1 MADEMKKLMD
11 SVSVVKKGQ
20 KVTGEVFKIEEDV
33 IFVTLDSNQEARM
46 YKNHYGKP
54 IDTFIGEVNIGDKI
68 VAVVSKVE
76 ETPEASFIL
85 LDRKNIVRLENLE
98 KLEHAY
104 RNEEVVEV
112 RVSRVAEKGLHIK
125 VLGFDGFLP
134 FGLLDKELID
144 KKDELKGKTLEA
156 HIIEVKGGKRVTA
169 SRKKIFLQKRAHEQ
183 AERQRL
189 REEEFESIKTGD
201 VLKGRVEKIE
211 KHMAL
216 IRFNHVAGRLRI
228 SQIQYGRLDSIS
240 DVLEKGQE
248 VEVKVIKKD
257 RGLDLSMKDLLPTP
271 FEVFQE
277 THKKGD
283 KVTGEIVQKLPFGII
298 IELQESIRGLLHKSE
313 FSWNPNDN
321 FQSHVKIGDKVETV
335 ITLIDP
341 KKNKISLSRRLLLDN
356 PWKDVNFKKG
366 EVVEAKVLAV
376 AESGLTVEAK
386 GVEGFI
392 PVGELRVERTD
403 NPKDFFSEG
412 DKVTTKVMD
421 VNPKQWY
428 LRLSIKQNLID
439 TSRENYK
446 QYLTEDVEKTTLG
459 DLFDDVL
466 APTEVKEEPKK
477 KAKKTTPKKE
487 EVVEPKEEKV
497 EELKEE
503 VIEE

>member
-20 KVTGEVFKIEEDV
+20 KVSGEVFKIEEDV

-46 YKNHYGKP
+46 YKNHYGKQ
-54 IDTFIGEVNIGDKI
+54 IDSFIGEVNVGDRI
-68 VAVVSKVE
+68 DAVVSKVE

-98 KLEHAY
+98 KLEHVY
-104 RNEEVVEV
+104 RNEEIVEV
-112 RVSRVAEKGLHIK
+112 RVSRIAEKGLHIK

-134 FGLLDKELID
+134 YGLLDKELID
-144 KKDELKGKTLEA
+144 KKEELKGKTLKA
-156 HIIEVKGGKRVTA
+156 HIIEVKGGRRVTA
-169 SRKKIFLQKRAHEQ
+169 SRKKIFLQKRAEEQ

-201 VLKGRVEKIE
+201 VLTGRVEKIE

-228 SQIQYGRLDSIS
+228 SQIQYGRLDKIE

-257 RGLDLSMKDLLPTP
+257 RGLDLSIKELLPTP
-271 FEVFQE
+271 FELFQE
-277 THKKGD
+277 NHKKGD
-283 KVTGEIVQKLPFGII
+283 KVIGEIVQKLPFGII
-298 IELQESIRGLLHKSE
+298 VELQESIRGLLHKSE

-321 FQSHVKIGDKVETV
+321 FQSYVKIGDKIETV

-356 PWKDVNFKKG
+356 PWKNVSFKKG
-366 EVVEAKVLAV
+366 ETVEAKVLSV
-376 AESGLTVEAK
+376 NENGLVVESK

-392 PVGELRVERTD
+392 PIGELRVERTD

-412 DKVTTKVMD
+412 DKVTAKVID
-421 VNPKQWY
+421 VNPKQWH
-428 LRLSIKQNLID
+428 LRLSIRQQLVDATK
-439 TSRENYK
+439 ENYK
-446 QYLTEDVEKTTLG
+446 QFLTEDVEKTTLG

-466 APTEVKEEPKK
+466 TPVEEKPKK
-477 KAKKTTPKKE
+477 KLKKKQ
-487 EVVEPKEEKV
+487 
-497 EELKEE
+497 LKRL
-503 VIEE
+503 